1 MNDKSWINKFIS
13 AVESLDVNVILINKG
28 IDHKLM
34 ESLKQK
40 IIVAINVKQLS
51 LQKIAY
57 CTRGTVI
64 ESLKDFSKLFSVSSI
79 VLFSSLYA

>member
-1 MNDKSWINKFIS
+1 MDIIGL
-13 AVESLDVNVILINKG
+13 VESLDVNVILINKG

-34 ESLKQK
+34 ERLKQK

-64 ESLKDFSKLFSVSSI
+64 ESLKDFSSYIYNDEHEEKIEFGYL
-79 VLFSSLYA
+79 